1 MSDSPSEARRPKR
14 RRGDVSTAIAA
25 YLREHPQADYFAML
39 NDLHAAG
46 YRVNRHGNS
55 ELMAL
60 WRAAREEAGGG
71 GRR

>member
-1 MSDSPSEARRPKR
+1 MSESPSESRRPKR
-14 RRGDVSTAIAA
+14 RRGDVAAAIAS
-25 YLREHPQADYFAML
+25 YIREHPHADYFAML

-46 YRVNRHGNS
+46 YWVNRHGNS
-55 ELMAL
+55 DLMAL

>member
-1 MSDSPSEARRPKR
+1 MGEPSPEDRRPKR
-14 RRGDVSTAIAA
+14 RRGDVSAAIIS
-25 YLREHPQADYFAML
+25 YMREHPHADYFAML
-39 NDLHAAG
+39 NDLHASG

-60 WRAAREEAGGG
+60 WRTAREEAGGG

>member
-1 MSDSPSEARRPKR
+1 MGELPSEARKTRR
-14 RRGDVSTAIAA
+14 RRGDVSAAIAS
-25 YLREHPQADYFAML
+25 YLREHPRTDYFAML

-55 ELMAL
+55 KLMAQ
-60 WRAAREEAGGG
+60 WRAAREEADGS